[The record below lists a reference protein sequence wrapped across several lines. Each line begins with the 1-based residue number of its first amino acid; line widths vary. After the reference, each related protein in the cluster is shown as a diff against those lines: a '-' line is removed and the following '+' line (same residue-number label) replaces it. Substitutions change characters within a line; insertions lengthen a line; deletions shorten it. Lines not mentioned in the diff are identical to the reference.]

1 MTRTRPDMGI
11 CIASNTSV
19 TNEEIGAGNMILVP
33 ISFTMLL
40 TFLYFYGIMYISNE
54 REIEVKIMGKDNSA
68 QIIEDMMHVLFED
81 RKLKLDFAFDT
92 WTGEGSSFIVADVN
106 GNTYRV
112 SVKLEKM
119 GVYNYE

>member
-1 MTRTRPDMGI
+1 
-11 CIASNTSV
+11 
-19 TNEEIGAGNMILVP
+19 
-33 ISFTMLL
+33 
-40 TFLYFYGIMYISNE
+40 MYISNE
-54 REIEVKIMGKDNSA
+54 IEIEVKIMGKDNSS
-68 QIIEDMMHVLFED
+68 QIIEDMMHVLFKD

>member
-1 MTRTRPDMGI
+1 MGI

-19 TNEEIGAGNMILVP
+19 TNKEIGAGNMILAP

-40 TFLYFYGIMYISNE
+40 TFLCFYGIMYISNE
-54 REIEVKIMGKDNSA
+54 REIEVKIMGKDNLA